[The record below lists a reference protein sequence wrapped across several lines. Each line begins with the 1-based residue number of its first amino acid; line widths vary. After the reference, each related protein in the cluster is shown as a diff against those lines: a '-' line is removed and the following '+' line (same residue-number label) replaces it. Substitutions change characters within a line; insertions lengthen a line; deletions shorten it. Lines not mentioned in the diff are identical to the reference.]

1 MTQNKHKGKRL
12 LAGLLSFLMVAT
24 GLPLGEM
31 DARASSLVPNTSLTD
46 NGDRYP
52 YMHTDGSGN
61 NSVSYGSSSSTGF
74 TFQKMGAGLTT
85 GRVTNYDPNDL
96 FYNKT
101 THDQFIGNSISNT
114 NSFNVAA
121 VIDDSDSARNAT
133 QKGYSTTVR
142 TAYGMDYWTTYYG
155 FGKPRPNST
164 DTALTYLD
172 PYVPVRGLKDI
183 GTAGNPLMIP
193 DGITPDSASIQG
205 QAGYNPSLVP
215 GNIVK
220 LLDTSLFSC

>member
-52 YMHTDGSGN
+52 YMHTSGSGS

-85 GRVTNYDPNDL
+85 GKVTNYDPDDL
-96 FYNKT
+96 YLNMGTFEQEIVSNT
-101 THDQFIGNSISNT
+101 IENT
-114 NSFNVAA
+114 NSFNIAA
-121 VIDDSDSARNAT
+121 VRDDGDTARSHFNPIGT
-133 QKGYSTTVR
+133 KKGYV
-142 TAYGMDYWTTYYG
+142 
-155 FGKPRPNST
+155 
-164 DTALTYLD
+164 
-172 PYVPVRGLKDI
+172 V
-183 GTAGNPLMIP
+183 
-193 DGITPDSASIQG
+193 Q
-205 QAGYNPSLVP
+205 
-215 GNIVK
+215 
-220 LLDTSLFSC
+220 

>member
-52 YMHTDGSGN
+52 YMHTSGSGS

-85 GRVTNYDPNDL
+85 GRNTNYDPADAYMELALAETRSN
-96 FYNKT
+96 N
-101 THDQFIGNSISNT
+101 IGNT

-121 VIDDSDSARNAT
+121 VIDDSDSARNAAH
-133 QKGYSTTVR
+133 KGYSTTVR
-142 TAYGMDYWTTYYG
+142 TAL
-155 FGKPRPNST
+155 GK
-164 DTALTYLD
+164 D
-172 PYVPVRGLKDI
+172 
-183 GTAGNPLMIP
+183 
-193 DGITPDSASIQG
+193 
-205 QAGYNPSLVP
+205 
-215 GNIVK
+215 
-220 LLDTSLFSC
+220 

>member
-74 TFQKMGAGLTT
+74 TFQKMGAGLSGET
-85 GRVTNYDPNDL
+85 TNYDPAGTYDAYGKYL
-96 FYNKT
+96 LDPEYSAKVKFRLSPT
-101 THDQFIGNSISNT
+101 IWDT
-114 NSFNVAA
+114 NSFNITA
-121 VIDDSDSARNAT
+121 VRNDSDEGA
-133 QKGYSTTVR
+133 
-142 TAYGMDYWTTYYG
+142 
-155 FGKPRPNST
+155 
-164 DTALTYLD
+164 
-172 PYVPVRGLKDI
+172 
-183 GTAGNPLMIP
+183 
-193 DGITPDSASIQG
+193 
-205 QAGYNPSLVP
+205 
-215 GNIVK
+215 VK
-220 LLDTSLFSC
+220 